1 MSRTGCLT
9 DLGLLIAV
17 TCARA
22 AGAALLP
29 AVSEQLNFQPVADF
43 QANTVDARVV
53 TLADLLGKPVAVNFF
68 ASWCPACQMEIGKL
82 RELEPEFR
90 ARGLSLIGVLV
101 DPVETPDTVDEA
113 LRGLRQ
119 NPLPYPV
126 LLMTPA
132 LRDVFQYEGFPA
144 TYFVTAEGTFSTTLL
159 GNHPID
165 QIREIAARVVGG
177 TPVPSP
183 SAVAP
188 PAASARLSAAHREW
202 ETHPLLAL
210 MPARW
215 KQWHPLVVHFP
226 IALLVLEL
234 AFVCAFW
241 VRPSEHVAWSGH
253 WLLWAAVL
261 SFVPAVYTGIR
272 DVGVALEVPGSAF
285 WNGWKDRVAHLLRL
299 ESSIS
304 LHVLFVLAAVLL
316 TTGRLV
322 WRVRGADRALRGGQG
337 LAFATVTALGL
348 WLLFAAAQIGGGISH
363 P

>member
-1 MSRTGCLT
+1 MNRARCLT
-9 DLGLLIAV
+9 DLGLLVAL
-17 TCARA
+17 TCART

-29 AVSEQLNFQPVADF
+29 AVSEQLNFQPVPDF

-82 RELEPEFR
+82 RQLEPEFR

-101 DPVETPDTVDEA
+101 DPVETPDTVDQA
-113 LRGLRQ
+113 LQGLRQ

-126 LLMTPA
+126 LLMTAA

-144 TYFVTAEGTFSTTLL
+144 TYFITAEGTFSTTLL

-165 QIREIAARVVGG
+165 QIREIALRVAGG
-177 TPVPSP
+177 AVVSP
-183 SAVAP
+183 SAVTP
-188 PAASARLSAAHREW
+188 PAASARLTVAHPEW
-202 ETHPLLAL
+202 EAHPLLAL
-210 MPARW
+210 VPAKW

-234 AFVCAFW
+234 AFVCTLW
-241 VRPSEHVAWSGH
+241 VRPSEHVAWSAH
-253 WLLWAAVL
+253 WLLWAAVI
-261 SFVPAVYTGIR
+261 SFAPAVYTGIR
-272 DVGVALEVPGSAF
+272 DVGAALDSPGWAF
-285 WNGWKDRVAHLLRL
+285 WNGLKDRVTHLLRFQ
-299 ESSIS
+299 SSIS

-316 TTGRLV
+316 TSCRLV
-322 WRVRGADRALRGGQG
+322 WRVRGGDRTLRGRRG
-337 LAFATVTALGL
+337 LAFATVTVLGL
-348 WLLFAAAQIGGGISH
+348 WLLFAAAQVGGGISH